1 MNSTLLYE
9 SFGRGNKTVF
19 FSYRKMFYPF
29 NSRKF
34 GWPANLKLNDKFW
47 TSKKDF
53 KSLKKIVNTV
63 YNCESSIWKRYFRK
77 HYDQVMNFDKNNSKL
92 KSVIQKLL

>member
-1 MNSTLLYE
+1 MKALEEEIKL
-9 SFGRGNKTVF
+9 F

-34 GWPANLKLNDKFW
+34 GWPDILILNYKFW

-53 KSLKKIVNTV
+53 KILNKIVNTV
-63 YNCESSIWKRYFRK
+63 YNCES
-77 HYDQVMNFDKNNSKL
+77 
-92 KSVIQKLL
+92 